1 MYEILND
8 RSIIEVT
15 GKDAVKFLQN
25 LTTNDLTKTN
35 YCYTYLLNNQGR
47 YLFDFFVFIPSI
59 EQVFIDINKNN
70 KEAFISHLIFYKLRS
85 KIEITDLSDI
95 YQVIY
100 SHQIPNT
107 ESLIA
112 IRDPRDIF
120 LGFRSIISK
129 GVDLKQNITTE
140 KLYLEDKYNFSII
153 DGYEDLISNK
163 SIPIEY
169 GAEEL
174 NAISYDK
181 GCYVG
186 QEVISRAKYQ
196 GVIRKKIFKVSAE
209 KDLSILVKEDEI
221 FTGQDKIGVICSA
234 YKNKAIA
241 LIREEKYIAKKDLAI
256 KVEGID
262 IKLSLPLWYSVIAI
276 A

>member
-1 MYEILND
+1 MYEILSG
-8 RSIIEVT
+8 RSIIEIT

-47 YLFDFFVFIPSI
+47 YLFDFFVFIPSM

-100 SHQIPNT
+100 SHQILNT

-112 IRDPRDIF
+112 IRDPRYKS

-129 GVDLKQNITTE
+129 EVDLEQNITTK

-169 GAEEL
+169 GAEKL

-221 FTGQDKIGVICSA
+221 FTDQDKIGVICSA
-234 YKNKAIA
+234 YQNKAIA
-241 LIREEKYIAKKDLAI
+241 LIREEKYSAEKDLNITVA
-256 KVEGID
+256 GFD
-262 IKLSLPLWYSVIAI
+262 IKLSLPLWYY
-276 A
+276 